1 MRADLGSV
9 EWGAA
14 ASWIPRDVG
23 VDLWCGDLLYSP
35 GDERVLTMA
44 ERERAER
51 FIVRAR
57 GQAFVA
63 GRSALRRVLARYVGG
78 EPRDL
83 TFEYGPHGKPS
94 LPAEDAAIR
103 FNLSHSGDK
112 FLLAVSRECEVGVDI
127 EELRTERRLVEI
139 GKRFFAPEE
148 HARMC
153 AEGPDGISDYFYR
166 LWACKEAY
174 LKLHGTGF
182 SFPASD
188 FCVALEPGAPR
199 IEWTRLRED
208 VPSRWRMERIDLAF
222 EGYRAALCSEREGE
236 LRAFVAAAPT

>member
-1 MRADLGSV
+1 MRADPGSV

-14 ASWIPRDVG
+14 ANWNPRDAG
-23 VDLWCGDLLYSP
+23 VDLWCGDLRYSP
-35 GDERVLTMA
+35 GDERVLTVA
-44 ERERAER
+44 ERQRADR
-51 FIVRAR
+51 FVVRAR
-57 GQAFVA
+57 GESFIA
-63 GRSALRRVLARYVGG
+63 GRSALRRVLAMYVGG

-83 TFEYGPHGKPS
+83 SFDYGPHGKPS
-94 LPAEDAAIR
+94 LCGDNAAVR

-112 FLLAVSRECEVGVDI
+112 FVLAVSRECEVGVDI
-127 EELRTERRLVEI
+127 EELRAERRLVEI

-153 AEGPDGISDYFYR
+153 ATGPEGLSDYFYR

-188 FCVALEPGAPR
+188 FCVALEPGTPR
-199 IEWTRLRED
+199 LEWTRLQED
-208 VPSRWRMERIDLAF
+208 VPTRWRMERINLPF

-236 LRAFVAAAPT
+236 LHAFVAASPT